1 MVKIGKEKTAGKK
14 KSKSTQKRKDP
25 VNQKQVEVKRVVL
38 PCDDMIA
45 KSELSEPAP
54 NQYILSMLKIC
65 HRNVS
70 KCYDCAGAFYQK
82 SYPQE
87 PNDLVV
93 VTRFHRQF
101 VDPKTK
107 VLRTSSEFFKFI
119 FISVEPVSR
128 DITAV

>member
-14 KSKSTQKRKDP
+14 KSKSTQKKKGP
-25 VNQKQVEVKRVVL
+25 ANQKQVEVRRVVL

-70 KCYDCAGAFYQK
+70 KCYGCAGAFYQK
-82 SYPQE
+82 GYPQE

-93 VTRFHRQF
+93 VTKLRRQF

-107 VLRTSSEFFKFI
+107 VLTTSSEFSKFI
-119 FISVEPVSR
+119 FISMEPVSG
-128 DITAV
+128 DIAAV

>member
-87 PNDLVV
+87 NLMIWLSSQGFVGSSSIPRR
-93 VTRFHRQF
+93 RF
-101 VDPKTK
+101 
-107 VLRTSSEFFKFI
+107 
-119 FISVEPVSR
+119 
-128 DITAV
+128 

>member
-54 NQYILSMLKIC
+54 NQYILSMP
-65 HRNVS
+65 
-70 KCYDCAGAFYQK
+70 QK
-82 SYPQE
+82 RVQ
-87 PNDLVV
+87 
-93 VTRFHRQF
+93 
-101 VDPKTK
+101 
-107 VLRTSSEFFKFI
+107 VLRLCRSLLSKKLPT
-119 FISVEPVSR
+119 R
-128 DITAV
+128 T